1 MLVSARRRAWEQL
14 GTFAKPLVAAIAG
27 YVLGGGCEL
36 ALMCDMI
43 VAGDSAMLGQP
54 EIRLGIIPG
63 AGGTQR
69 WARVAGQQRAAEV
82 VLTAR
87 MVTAWEAYR
96 MGIVNKV
103 VPSERVVAAATEM
116 AESITSYS
124 PLATR
129 LAKAA
134 LRQAEEMPL
143 AAALEHERTVMATL
157 LSTDDHL
164 EGIDAF
170 LEKRRA
176 EFAGS

>member
-1 MLVSARRRAWEQL
+1 MVGCPVKRKS
-14 GTFAKPLVAAIAG
+14 KPRLSG
-27 YVLGGGCEL
+27 KLRQTPGNGG
-36 ALMCDMI
+36 
-43 VAGDSAMLGQP
+43 
-54 EIRLGIIPG
+54 
-63 AGGTQR
+63 
-69 WARVAGQQRAAEV
+69 
-82 VLTAR
+82 
-87 MVTAWEAYR
+87 
-96 MGIVNKV
+96 
-103 VPSERVVAAATEM
+103 
-116 AESITSYS
+116 SYS